1 MVFNW
6 TILNNDLCNSAISQG
21 LQIYNKCSLSFNT
34 FTPLSYLINFPL
46 KLLTCY
52 PKPKRQNLYPISDQ
66 KSKFN
71 TLFLI
76 RNAWTWHPQLIP
88 NVCDLICSQLHILSG
103 EMAEFCTHCI
113 KIIHL
118 LSDLLYNPG
127 QNYVGHSCRM
137 HCLDHRS
144 FFTWKQTFLVGQILP
159 SPPPPC
165 NVVQKERLADIP
177 PNIAR
182 RREGRERIL

>member
-1 MVFNW
+1 M
-6 TILNNDLCNSAISQG
+6 TCAIQLYHGVYRS
-21 LQIYNKCSLSFNT
+21 ITNVVSVSISSPW
-34 FTPLSYLINFPL
+34 PLSYLINFPL

-52 PKPKRQNLYPISDQ
+52 PKPKRQNMYPISDQ

-76 RNAWTWHPQLIP
+76 RSAWTWHPQLIP
-88 NVCDLICSQLHILSG
+88 NVCDLICPQLHILSG

-127 QNYVGHSCRM
+127 QNYVRHSCRM

-144 FFTWKQTFLVGQILP
+144 FFTWKQTFLWAKFYLP
-159 SPPPPC
+159 LLPHAMLF
-165 NVVQKERLADIP
+165 KRK
-177 PNIAR
+177 
-182 RREGRERIL
+182 G